1 MEYTI
6 TLPDTL
12 TVESRTKSVDLDLRK
27 MDETVLVKA
36 VLHGLTQKI
45 ADAAAGAAQASART
59 ALGEEKFKS
68 KQNVKEWTGD
78 EANWA
83 IIMETGKDMMQAVVD
98 RLLDG
103 DWGVV
108 RSSGGAG
115 VTPLVAKARQLAAQ
129 LIKGLLIKRDGNA
142 KAYTGLNVA
151 EKNVMLDKYIAG
163 NESILAQAQKELD
176 AMKTQAESVDLGE
189 LGL

>member
-27 MDETVLVKA
+27 IDESILVKA

-45 ADAAAGAAQASART
+45 ADAAAGASQAAART

-68 KQNVKEWTGD
+68 KANVKEWTGD
-78 EANWA
+78 GSNWA
-83 IIMETGKDMMQAVVD
+83 IIMETGKDMMQLVAD
-98 RLLDG
+98 RLADG

-108 RSSGGAG
+108 RSGGGAG
-115 VTPLVAKARQLAAQ
+115 VSPLVAKARQLAAV
-129 LIKGLLIKRDGNA
+129 LIKGLLVKRDGNA
-142 KAYTGLNVA
+142 KAYTGLNTGEKVA
-151 EKNVMLDKYIAG
+151 TLDKYIAA
-163 NESILAQAQKELD
+163 NESILVQAQKELD
-176 AMKTQAESVDLGE
+176 AMKAQAESVDLGQ